1 MITPTDCQRQGF
13 WSSELD
19 EKTAIGASVEY
30 SQLQCSA
37 EGLLCWVEQRP
48 LDNARSVLCGSNEG
62 GIKDITPPGYSVRS
76 KVHEYGGMGWCFIDK
91 DVVFVNESDQQL
103 YRQSLGVIDS
113 ICKLTDIPNSRFI
126 EPVWDASNN
135 RLIVIEELHDSAE
148 VVNRLV
154 SICLAS
160 GQLLVL
166 HSGYDFYSYPSI
178 NPVNG
183 DIAFIAWSHPYQPW
197 ISTQLILL
205 TEDIAEIVLGSD
217 SRSGVAE
224 SLSQPLY
231 TEEGSLYI
239 ISDRSGWWNIYQ
251 YVSADKLLRPHFPAN
266 KEQMSA
272 PWQTGLRHYVDHK
285 GVSYVQIAHKGGE
298 LFYRGE
304 LCDIS
309 DIANIRA
316 LSACGDSLYALASF
330 GSKTDA
336 VVKIGVD
343 GVLSILA
350 GGESPLEA
358 SDCSLP
364 IPLEFGGVDSNSYG
378 YLYPATNKNAL
389 RGVEATPLVV
399 FLHGGPTAATYP
411 ILNLKIQY
419 WTQRGFSVLD
429 LNYRGSTNY
438 GRDYR
443 LSLNEAW
450 GVLEVE
456 DIDNAVRYLVEN
468 DYCRPDAVFI
478 RGNSSGGYS
487 ALRAL
492 TQLDCFAG
500 GASLYGVTDPL
511 VLNECTHKFESHY
524 LEWLIG
530 DPVIDKARY
539 DALSPVNNA
548 SQIESP
554 VIFFQGE
561 QDRVVLPDQTRAM
574 VDVLRQRDI
583 EVKAIYF
590 EDEAHGFR
598 KIENATE
605 VLRSEL
611 AFYQA
616 CLSRSA

>member
-1 MITPTDCQRQGF
+1 MITPTDCQRHGF

-30 SQLQCSA
+30 SQLKCSA
-37 EGLLCWVEQRP
+37 KGLLCWVEQRP
-48 LDNARSVLCGSNEG
+48 LDNARSVLCCSYDGR
-62 GIKDITPPGYSVRS
+62 IKDLTPSGYSVRS
-76 KVHEYGGMGWCFIDK
+76 KVHEYGGMGWCFQGEDI
-91 DVVFVNESDQQL
+91 VFVNESDQQL
-103 YRQSLGVIDS
+103 YRQSISVTESVCQI
-113 ICKLTDIPNSRFI
+113 TDIPKSRFI
-126 EPVWDASNN
+126 EPVWDESRN
-135 RLIVIEELHDSAE
+135 RLIVIQELHDNAE
-148 VVNRLV
+148 VINRLV
-154 SICLAS
+154 SICHFS
-160 GQLLVL
+160 GQLTVL

-183 DIAFIAWSHPYQPW
+183 DIALIAWSHPSQPW
-197 ISTQLILL
+197 VSSQLILL
-205 TEDIAEIVLGSD
+205 SESGSEVVLGSD
-217 SRSGVAE
+217 SEFGVAE

-231 TEEGSLYI
+231 TEEGSLYV

-251 YVSADKLLRPHFPAN
+251 YLSADKLLRPHLPAN

-285 GVSYVQIAHKGGE
+285 GISYVQIAHKGGE

-304 LCDIS
+304 LCDIA

-316 LSACGDSLYALASF
+316 LSACGDNLYALASF

-343 GVLSILA
+343 GELSILT
-350 GGESPLEA
+350 GGKSPLCS

-364 IPLEFGGVDSNSYG
+364 IPLEFGGTDSNSYG
-378 YLYPATNKNAL
+378 YLYSATNKNAL
-389 RGVEATPLVV
+389 RAAEAAPLVV
-399 FLHGGPTAATYP
+399 FLHGGPTAAAYP
-411 ILNLKIQY
+411 VLNLKIQY

-443 LSLNEAW
+443 LSLKEAW

-456 DIDNAVRYLVEN
+456 DIDNAVRYLVDN
-468 DYCRPDAVFI
+468 GYCRSDAVFI

-530 DPVIDKARY
+530 DPVVDKAHY
-539 DALSPVNNA
+539 DALAPVNNA
-548 SQIESP
+548 SKIESP

-574 VDVLRQRDI
+574 VDVLRQRGV
-583 EVKAIYF
+583 EVKAVYF

-598 KIENATE
+598 KLENASE
-605 VLRSEL
+605 VLSAEL

-616 CLSRSA
+616 RLSESG